1 MTAPT
6 HVYATLHGSFTGG
19 PWLGEAAQIGLRL
32 VPHEQ
37 ETAPA
42 KGTEFDLPAQGDV
55 VADMGETTGTH
66 GTLARLWSFRMG
78 SPGIRP
84 NYDDGVQV
92 DVAEDLW
99 TFANAVKAYTSN
111 VFAWTH
117 VKQAAVGSDGK
128 TIKGS
133 SIYTFTAALQG
144 GGSSGIMPPQLA
156 AAVSLRAPIAGR
168 RGRGRIYL
176 PALSAALEPNGTL
189 LTAATS
195 NWRTNMKTLVESLAN
210 LPGISDYQ
218 LLVSLMSPDSASA
231 VRPSQVR
238 TGNRCD
244 TIQSRRR
251 QVPESY
257 TTLAL

>member
-6 HVYATLHGSFTGG
+6 HVYATLHGAFTTG

-42 KGTEFDLPAQGDV
+42 KGTTFTLPQQGDV
-55 VADMGETTGTH
+55 VADMGQTSGTH
-66 GTLARLWSFRMG
+66 GTLARLWKFRMG

-84 NYDDGVQV
+84 DYDDGVSV

-99 TFANAVKAYTSN
+99 TFAAAINAYTSN
-111 VFAWTH
+111 SFAWTH
-117 VKQAAVGSDGK
+117 VKQAAVGADGK
-128 TIKGS
+128 TIMGS
-133 SIYTFTAALQG
+133 SVYTFTTPLQG
-144 GGSSGIMPPQLA
+144 AATSTRMPPQLA
-156 AAVSLRAPIAGR
+156 AAISLRAPIAGR

-176 PALSAALEPNGTL
+176 PALAYAIDDTGLLKSESTTAWRNALK
-189 LTAATS
+189 A
-195 NWRTNMKTLVESLAN
+195 LVENLAN

-218 LLVSLMSPDSASA
+218 LLVSLMSPDSTSA

-238 TGNRCD
+238 TGNRAD

-251 QVPESY
+251 QVAESY